1 MNVKKFLKSLLG
13 DTSVYFTLLA
23 AAYSAMMLLV
33 NVKEP
38 EVLLR
43 ATTLLFLFL
52 FALLAALGKSVLRLS
67 SLAGGVRRT
76 LHYVILTFA
85 FYLCLLVPAGMRA
98 PQVLVGLVLFTA
110 VYWIVAG
117 IVHLFAARFRKN
129 SEQTEEYETQFSKKK

>member
-1 MNVKKFLKSLLG
+1 MNFKKFLKSLLG

-23 AAYSAMMLLV
+23 SGYSAMMMIV

-43 ATTLLFLFL
+43 ASTLLFLAL
-52 FALLAALGKSVLRLS
+52 FALLAALGSGVLRLS
-67 SLAGGVRRT
+67 SLSGGVRRV
-76 LHYVILTFA
+76 LHYVILALA
-85 FYLCLLVPAGMRA
+85 FYLCLLLPAGMRA
-98 PQVLVGLVLFTA
+98 PHVLVGLVLFTA

-129 SEQTEEYETQFSKKK
+129 SEQTEEYEAQFTKKK

>member
-23 AAYSAMMLLV
+23 AIYSAMMLLV

-38 EVLLR
+38 EVLLK
-43 ATTLLFLFL
+43 ASTLLFLFL
-52 FALLAALGKSVLRLS
+52 FALLSALGRSVLRLS
-67 SLAGGVRRT
+67 SMAGGARVA
-76 LHYVILTFA
+76 LHYVILAFA

-110 VYWIVAG
+110 VYWVVAG
-117 IVHLFAARFRKN
+117 IVHLFTARFRKN
-129 SEQTEEYETQFSKKK
+129 SEQTESYEKQFQKKK

>member
-23 AAYSAMMLLV
+23 AGYSAMMMIV

-43 ATTLLFLFL
+43 ASTLLFLAL

-67 SLAGGVRRT
+67 SLAGGVRRV
-76 LHYVILTFA
+76 LHYVILALA
-85 FYLCLLVPAGMRA
+85 FYLCLLLPAGLRA
-98 PQVLVGLVLFTA
+98 PQVLVGLMLFTA

-129 SEQTEEYETQFSKKK
+129 SEQTEEYEAQFTKKK

>member
-23 AAYSAMMLLV
+23 AGYSAMMMIV

-43 ATTLLFLFL
+43 ASTLLFLAL
-52 FALLAALGKSVLRLS
+52 FALLAALGRSILRLS
-67 SLAGGVRRT
+67 SLASGARVA
-76 LHYVILTFA
+76 LHYVILAFA

-117 IVHLFAARFRKN
+117 IIHLFAARLRKN
-129 SEQTEEYETQFSKKK
+129 SEQTEKYETQFSKKK

>member
-23 AAYSAMMLLV
+23 AAYSAMMMIV

-43 ATTLLFLFL
+43 ASTLLFLFL
-52 FALLAALGKSVLRLS
+52 FALLAALGKSVLHLS
-67 SLAGGVRRT
+67 SLSGGVRRV
-76 LHYVILTFA
+76 LHYVILTLA

-98 PQVLVGLVLFTA
+98 PQILVGIVLFTA

-129 SEQTEEYETQFSKKK
+129 SEQTEEYEAQFTKQK

>member
-98 PQVLVGLVLFTA
+98 PQVLVCLVLFTA